1 MPDRRPVAP
10 DITVVIPTVGRPLL
24 QDCLRW
30 IAAGDTWP
38 AELIVVDQSSRP
50 EVAAWVARLRAQ
62 GVAARHLP
70 SPETGIANATNRGC
84 EQARTAFIAVTHDDC
99 RVSPTW
105 LSALV
110 TGVREAGEAIVTGRV
125 DPVGD
130 GAVPTI
136 RSDPHP
142 TVHRRP
148 RLDGDDLFPPNMA
161 FPRSVLRRIGFLD
174 EHPSLRSA
182 GEDNDWAY
190 RALRAGI
197 PIVYDPTAVVGH
209 VSQPISAL
217 PTIYRR
223 YARGQGAFY
232 GKHVRRGDT
241 FIARR
246 AVRDL
251 LRAPWLLLRGLASRN
266 RELLALARGE
276 LTGLLPGMLAGVRN
290 SGTAVPAWRQGD
302 SSR

>member
-1 MPDRRPVAP
+1 M
-10 DITVVIPTVGRPLL
+10 
-24 QDCLRW
+24 
-30 IAAGDTWP
+30 
-38 AELIVVDQSSRP
+38 
-50 EVAAWVARLRAQ
+50 
-62 GVAARHLP
+62 
-70 SPETGIANATNRGC
+70 
-84 EQARTAFIAVTHDDC
+84 THDDC
-99 RVSPTW
+99 SVAPNW

-110 TGVREAGEAIVTGRV
+110 TRVREAGEAIITGRV
-125 DPVGD
+125 DPLGD

-136 RSDPHP
+136 RTDPDL
-142 TVHRRP
+142 TMHRRP
-148 RLDGDDLFPPNMA
+148 RVDGDDLFPPNMA
-161 FPRSVLRRIGFLD
+161 FPRSVLRRVGLLD
-174 EHPSLRSA
+174 EHPSLRFA

-197 PIVYDPTAVVGH
+197 PIVYDPAAVVGH

-232 GKHVRRGDT
+232 GKHLRRGDA

-246 AVRDL
+246 ATRDL
-251 LRAPWLLLRGLASRN
+251 LRAPWLLLRGDASGN

-276 LTGLLPGMLAGVRN
+276 LTGLLPGLLAGVRN
-290 SGTAVPAWRQGD
+290 QGTAVPAWRQGD